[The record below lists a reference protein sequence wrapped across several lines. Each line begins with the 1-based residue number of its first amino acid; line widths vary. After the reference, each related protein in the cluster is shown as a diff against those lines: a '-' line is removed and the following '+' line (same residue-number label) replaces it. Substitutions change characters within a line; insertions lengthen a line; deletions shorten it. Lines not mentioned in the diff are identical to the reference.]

1 MKWFYNLKISAKLLT
16 GFLIMVL
23 IAGIIGT
30 TGLVSIFTMN
40 KANTLL
46 YEENTLG
53 VQYAG
58 NAATYY
64 QRLRY
69 NIAEMIILHDDLQKE
84 TFAKKFENFVTMVQQ
99 NLDLYETGIISAED
113 RALFDPLAAAW
124 KDYKAYTQE
133 MTQLAR
139 SGDYAGVEAVLVGE
153 ADGIGSQVQDALA
166 KLVVYNENGGQKR
179 SSSNTTQAYVSA
191 AVMAAAMLAGMAAA
205 VLLAIFISRTVS
217 KPVAHLVDAANKLA
231 QGDIEVEVE
240 ATTKDEMGTLARAF
254 AGIVENIRGQAY
266 AAERIAEGDL
276 TVDVTVR
283 SENDMLGK
291 KLRELVDKNNVALSG
306 IASAADQVATGAK
319 QVSDSSILLSQGA
332 TEQASAIEQLT
343 AAIEEIASQTKQ
355 NAEYAG
361 QANGLARD
369 AKTNAERGNAQMAE
383 MLTAMRDINDSSNNI
398 SKIIKVIE
406 DIAFQTNILA
416 LNAAVEA
423 ARAGQHGKGFAVVAE
438 EVRNL
443 AARSAN
449 AAKETTDMIESS
461 IQKVEG
467 GTKIANATADALSR
481 IVSGIDRMAS
491 LVGDIATASNEQ
503 AAGIAQ
509 VNTGVTQVAQ
519 VVQTNS
525 ATSEESAAASEEL
538 SSQAQLLREQVG
550 SYKLRQ
556 DERRAPEQGYAAEV
570 MRMFERKRA
579 QNTPAQDKQTYNNFG
594 KY

>member
-1 MKWFYNLKISAKLLT
+1 NNAD
-16 GFLIMVL
+16 
-23 IAGIIGT
+23 
-30 TGLVSIFTMN
+30 
-40 KANTLL
+40 TLL
-46 YEENTLG
+46 YEDNTLSL
-53 VQYAG
+53 QYAG

-64 QRLRY
+64 QLLRY
-69 NIAEMIILHDDLQKE
+69 NVAEMIILQDELQKE
-84 TFAKKFENFVTMVQQ
+84 TYAKKFENFVTMVQQ
-99 NLDLYETGIISAED
+99 NLDLYDAGIIEEED
-113 RALFDPLAAAW
+113 RALFDTVSTAW
-124 KDYKAYTQE
+124 KEYKSYAQE
-133 MTQLAR
+133 MTQLTR
-139 SGDYAGVEAVLVGE
+139 SGDYDGVKDILTGKADAVGT
-153 ADGIGSQVQDALA
+153 QVQDSIA
-166 KLVVYNENGGQKR
+166 KLVVYNENGGEKR
-179 SSSNTTQAYVSA
+179 SNSNTTQAYVSA
-191 AVMAAAMLAGMAAA
+191 AVMAAAMLAGMIAAI
-205 VLLAIFISRTVS
+205 LLAMFISRTIS
-217 KPVAHLVDAANKLA
+217 KPVAHIVDAANKLA
-231 QGDIEVEVE
+231 QGDIEVEVDI
-240 ATTKDEMGTLARAF
+240 ATKDEMGTLAHAF

-276 TVDVTVR
+276 TVDVSIR
-283 SENDMLGK
+283 SEHDLLGK
-291 KLRELVDKNNVALSG
+291 KLRELVEKNNVMLSG

-369 AKTNAERGNAQMAE
+369 AKTYAERGNTQMAE
-383 MLTAMRDINDSSNNI
+383 MLTAMRDINNSSNNI

-467 GTKIANATADALSR
+467 GTKIANATAEALSR

-491 LVGDIATASNEQ
+491 LVGDISTASNEQ

-509 VNTGVTQVAQ
+509 VNAGVTQVAQ

-550 SYKLRQ
+550 SYKLKQ
-556 DERRAPEQGYAAEV
+556 DEGHAPEQGYAAEV
-570 MRMFERKRA
+570 MRMFEAKRV
-579 QNTPAQDKQTYNNFG
+579 QDTSTHDNQTYGNFG

>member
-23 IAGIIGT
+23 IAGIIGA

-40 KANTLL
+40 KAGTLL

-53 VQYAG
+53 LQYAG
-58 NAATYY
+58 NAAAYY

-84 TFAKKFENFVTMVQQ
+84 TFAKKFENFVAMVQQ
-99 NLDLYETGIISAED
+99 NLDLYDASIIAEED
-113 RALFDPLAAAW
+113 RALFETVATAW
-124 KDYKAYTQE
+124 KEYRGYTEE
-133 MTQLAR
+133 MVQLAR
-139 SGDYAGVEAVLVGE
+139 SGDYAAVEAVLVGK
-153 ADGIGSQVQDALA
+153 ADGVGSQVQDLIA
-166 KLVVYNENGGQKR
+166 KLVVHNESSGEKR
-179 SSSNTTQAYVSA
+179 SSDNTSMAYIAA
-191 AVMAAAMLAGMAAA
+191 AVMAATMLAGIAAA
-205 VLLAIFISRTVS
+205 ILLATFISRTVS
-217 KPVAHLVDAANKLA
+217 NPVAHIVAAADKLA

-240 ATTKDEMGTLARAF
+240 ATTKDEMGTLAHAF

-276 TVDVTVR
+276 TVDVSVR
-283 SENDMLGK
+283 SEKDMLGK

-556 DERRAPEQGYAAEV
+556 DGRRAPEQGYAAEV
-570 MRMFERKRA
+570 MRMFEHKRA
-579 QNTPAQDKQTYNNFG
+579 QDKPAQDKQTYNHFG

>member
-1 MKWFYNLKISAKLLT
+1 MKWFYNLKISQKLLN
-16 GFLIMVL
+16 GFLVMVL
-23 IAGIIGT
+23 ITCIIGA
-30 TGLVSIFTMN
+30 TGLINIFTII
-40 KANTLL
+40 KADTLL

-53 VQYAG
+53 LQYAG
-58 NAATYY
+58 DAATYY

-69 NIAEMIILHDDLQKE
+69 NVAEMIVLHDELQKE
-84 TFAKKFENFVTMVQQ
+84 TFAKKFENFIAMVQQ
-99 NLDLYETGIISAED
+99 NLDLYEAGIISAED
-113 RALFDPLAAAW
+113 RALFDTVSTAW
-124 KDYKAYTQE
+124 KEYKSYAQE
-133 MTQLAR
+133 MTQLTR
-139 SGDYAGVEAVLVGE
+139 NGDYDGVKAVLTVK
-153 ADGIGSQVQDALA
+153 AAAAGSQVQDSIA
-166 KLVVYNENGGQKR
+166 KLVAYNESGGQER
-179 SSSNTTQAYVSA
+179 SASNTMKANI
-191 AVMAAAMLAGMAAA
+191 AAAIMAGVMLIGIVAAI
-205 VLLAIFISRTVS
+205 LLAAFISRTIS
-217 KPVAHLVDAANKLA
+217 KPIAHIVDAANKLA

-240 ATTKDEMGTLARAF
+240 ATTTDEVGTLAHAF
-254 AGIVENIRGQAY
+254 TGIIENIRGQAY

-276 TVDVTVR
+276 TVDVSVR
-283 SENDMLGK
+283 SEQDLLGK
-291 KLRELVDKNNVALSG
+291 KLRELVEKNNVMLSG
-306 IASAADQVATGAK
+306 ISSAADQVATGAK

-343 AAIEEIASQTKQ
+343 AAIEEIAGQTKK
-355 NAEYAG
+355 NAENAG
-361 QANGLARD
+361 QANSLAHD
-369 AKTNAERGNAQMAE
+369 AKTNAQRGNTQMAE

-509 VNTGVTQVAQ
+509 VNAGVTQVAQ

-550 SYKLRQ
+550 GYKLKQ
-556 DERRAPEQGYAAEV
+556 DEGRAPEQGYAAEV
-570 MRMFERKRA
+570 MRMFDRRSRDTTA
-579 QNTPAQDKQTYNNFG
+579 PHKQSYDHFG